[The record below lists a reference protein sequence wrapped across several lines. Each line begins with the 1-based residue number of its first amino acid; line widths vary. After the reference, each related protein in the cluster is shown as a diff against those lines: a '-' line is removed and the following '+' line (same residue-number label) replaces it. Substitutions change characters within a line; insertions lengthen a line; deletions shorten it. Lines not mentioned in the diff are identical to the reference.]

1 LTLQTERDI
10 MEATAQ
16 GGTEEMSSVAD
27 KKCSGMNADLR
38 SVVFRYA
45 FYFAFYFWRR

>member
-1 LTLQTERDI
+1 
-10 MEATAQ
+10 MKASGQ

-27 KKCSGMNADLR
+27 KRCSDVKENLCG
-38 SVVFRYA
+38 VVFRSA